1 LSQERKIV
9 ALSAQ
14 TGQVK
19 WQTQISPDR
28 YSDNLP
34 SAVSAQQYLT
44 FRYVLKTKVGQKQ
57 AIALDRQTGKIL
69 WAFPLYD
76 EKARYVGAAGSV
88 VAAEGDRF
96 FMLDVL
102 PRWQLWLL
110 QMNRNWY
117 VKKLL

>member
-1 LSQERKIV
+1 SQ
-9 ALSAQ
+9 
-14 TGQVK
+14 T
-19 WQTQISPDR
+19 
-28 YSDNLP
+28 
-34 SAVSAQQYLT
+34 
-44 FRYVLKTKVGQKQ
+44 Q

-76 EKARYVGAAGSV
+76 EKARYVGTAGSV

-110 QMNRNWY
+110 QVNRNWY
-117 VKKLL
+117 VKQLL